1 MQGRTDRYGC
11 TDLHGQTD
19 WYALISTDMRR
30 SVAPSWIMRTLRWFD
45 WASTHRNALQLIGQ
59 VSDFLSPFLRGKKET
74 TYIVFGAPTPS
85 KSIDFDVRRNRG
97 EIVFFFLILIELNSS
112 SIDLRVKREKS
123 KFILRFCQRNVTSRH
138 VVSRRVL
145 ALIWKFGR
153 IEFFLFIHLTFNV
166 FVTHS

>member
-1 MQGRTDRYGC
+1 MK
-11 TDLHGQTD
+11 
-19 WYALISTDMRR
+19 
-30 SVAPSWIMRTLRWFD
+30 
-45 WASTHRNALQLIGQ
+45 LIGQ

-85 KSIDFDVRRNRG
+85 KSIDFDVRRNGG

-138 VVSRRVL
+138 VMSRRVL
-145 ALIWKFGR
+145 ALI
-153 IEFFLFIHLTFNV
+153 
-166 FVTHS
+166 